1 MMLPSQRNPD
11 ASVDATGSGN
21 RKGRRS
27 ELNVLAVVDS
37 LAQGGA
43 ERSLLDLAGEMQKH
57 GIVTTF
63 ATLRDEQ
70 VGFSLEGLGIER
82 IRIRGA
88 TALGRVTNLRS
99 HIRTGKFDLVH
110 TTLFASDLSGRLAA
124 WGTGIPVLSSIVNTT
139 YDPSRLSDPHVSA
152 WKVGLIRRVDGWT
165 ARNLARRLHAVS
177 KEVRDSATRALG
189 VSDSRIV
196 VIPRGRDPDE
206 FGRSLEARDATRRG
220 IGLDPEAPVFL
231 TVGRHEYQ
239 KGHATLLEAWPA
251 VLSTTPDAVLLLA
264 GRPGHESVRLA
275 DMADRLAITGS
286 VRFLGFR
293 RDVADLLGA
302 ADVFVF
308 PSRYEGLGGALLEA
322 MASHVPIVVSDL
334 AVTREVLGNNAW
346 FFPVGDAEALAE
358 AMIGADERADD
369 SVPTAARDRFM
380 ERFTLE
386 AVGSQMAELYREIV
400 AAP

>member
-1 MMLPSQRNPD
+1 
-11 ASVDATGSGN
+11 
-21 RKGRRS
+21 
-27 ELNVLAVVDS
+27 
-37 LAQGGA
+37 
-43 ERSLLDLAGEMQKH
+43 MQKH
-57 GIVTTF
+57 GIVTTL

-70 VGFSLEGLGIER
+70 AGFSLEGLGIER
-82 IRIRGA
+82 IRIPGA
-88 TALGRVTNLRS
+88 TALGRATKLRS
-99 HIRTGKFDLVH
+99 RIRTGRFDLVH
-110 TTLFASDLSGRLAA
+110 TTLFASDLTGRLAA
-124 WGTGIPVLSSIVNTT
+124 WGTGTPVLSSIVNTT
-139 YDPSRLSDPHVSA
+139 YDPSRLSDPNVSA

-177 KEVRDSATRALG
+177 EEVRASATRALG
-189 VSDSRIV
+189 VSDSCIV
-196 VIPRGRDPDE
+196 VIPRGRDPEE
-206 FGRSLEARDATRRG
+206 FSRSPETRDVMRRG
-220 IGLDPEAPVFL
+220 MGLDPQTPVFL

-251 VLSTTPDAVLLLA
+251 VLAAIPDSVLLLA
-264 GRPGHESVRLA
+264 GRSGHESARLA
-275 DMADRLAITGS
+275 SMASRLALTES

-358 AMIGADERADD
+358 AMIGANERADD